1 MSETTLIG
9 LDLAKTIFRVN
20 AVDRHG
26 KTLANKN
33 IHRDRLVRYFATL
46 PECTVAMEACATSH
60 YWARTIE
67 SLGHTVKLIHP
78 RYVTPYRLGDK
89 NDAHDAAAICEAARR
104 PDMRFVRVKSQRQI
118 DIQALHRV
126 REGLMKERTA
136 SLNRVR
142 ALLMENGIPIK
153 QGPASVFSMLPV
165 ILDDQS
171 NELSG
176 FMRQI
181 IRNQHN
187 HLLHLRDSI
196 AELETLLKG
205 LVAEEEECQRLMQ
218 VPGIG
223 LITATL
229 LASELGNGS
238 AFKNGRAFAAYLGLT
253 PKQHSSGGKNT
264 LLGISKKGNEY
275 LRTLLVHCGRAVL
288 RAILYGH
295 HPFGG
300 GWIETWVKEL
310 MLRRGKYKTTVALG
324 AKLAR
329 IAWSMQ
335 AKGTSFMAELCAL
348 EPSCH
353 ASGSAAR

>member
-1 MSETTLIG
+1 MSEITLIG

-26 KTLANKN
+26 KTLMNKN
-33 IHRDRLVRYFATL
+33 IHRDRMIRYFATL
-46 PECTVAMEACATSH
+46 PECTVAMESCATSH
-60 YWARTIE
+60 YWARTLE

-78 RYVTPYRLGDK
+78 RYVAPYRLGDK

-104 PDMRFVRVKSQRQI
+104 PDMRFVRVKSQRQT
-118 DIQALHRV
+118 DIQALHRS
-126 REGLMKERTA
+126 REGLIKERTA

-142 ALLMENGIPIK
+142 ALLMENALQQKLEALEKLLG
-153 QGPASVFSMLPV
+153 QYNVHVLCEA
-165 ILDDQS
+165 LDVS
-171 NELSG
+171 LG
-176 FMRQI
+176 ALY
-181 IRNQHN
+181 N
-187 HLLHLRDSI
+187 HLLHLRESI
-196 AELETLLKG
+196 AELETILKG
-205 LVAEEEECQRLMQ
+205 LVAEEEDCQRLMQ

-229 LASELGNGS
+229 LASELGNGA
-238 AFKNGRAFAAYLGLT
+238 AFKNARAFSAYLGLT

-275 LRTLLVHCGRAVL
+275 LRSLLVHCGRAVL

-300 GWIETWVKEL
+300 NRIEAWVKEL

-335 AKGTSFMAELCAL
+335 AKGSSFTAAICAQ
-348 EPSCH
+348 ESSCH
-353 ASGSAAR
+353 VSVSAAQ